1 MSCSG
6 LVNDKPKGYKSF
18 PESGHTK
25 SVLDLMNESIYDF
38 HSSKGTGNKYN
49 GFGPVTFPFSKIRSM
64 DFAIHDSSLGKG
76 CPSCDKTYSALLGR
90 KPVEGLVL
98 SQLTWAKSD
107 SNIRLMSSVLG
118 TAEHVMAAAGSLLK
132 DKRDE
137 FDELRS
143 LLLQVDQ
150 SLGVSQLLLM
160 GTLFN
165 FTLSK
170 RQGMLDK

>member
-1 MSCSG
+1 
-6 LVNDKPKGYKSF
+6 
-18 PESGHTK
+18 
-25 SVLDLMNESIYDF
+25 
-38 HSSKGTGNKYN
+38 
-49 GFGPVTFPFSKIRSM
+49 M

-90 KPVEGLVL
+90 KPVEGLGL
-98 SQLTWAKSD
+98 SQSTWAKSD

-118 TAEHVMAAAGSLLK
+118 TAEHFMAAAGSLLK

-170 RQGMLDK
+170 RQEMLDKSPIPESLKKTVVFPSSEGQIVWSSIGKTSRRS